1 MTIRIKTLL
10 KQRFPKVSNRKIG
23 EWLDLGLVR
32 IGGRVLKPTAQV
44 DETSVPEVL
53 ADLREYPLAPDPSVS
68 CRLLH
73 KTRDYYFLEKA
84 PGVPS
89 VALDSREMGT
99 VANWLIAQDGK
110 QAKVGKPLE
119 GGLVHRLDTET
130 SGVMVA
136 ARSAK
141 AHEFLT
147 SLFREHKIQKD
158 YVCLVSD
165 EPPAVDS
172 YEDHAG
178 NDPKSSKKVWIQMKP
193 KLGMK
198 KVCTQ
203 IIQSEK
209 TSEGW
214 KLTIRLVTGFRHQIR
229 AHLAYMGCPI
239 DGDGLYRGKK
249 ADRLMLHA
257 QRLAFEGNDGK
268 SYEAESP
275 AAF

>member
-10 KQRFPKVSNRKIG
+10 KQRFPEISNRKIG

-32 IGGRVLKPTAQV
+32 LGGRILKPTAQV
-44 DETSVPEVL
+44 EESSILEVL

-68 CRLLH
+68 CQLLH
-73 KTRDYYFLEKA
+73 KTRDYYFLAKA
-84 PGVPS
+84 AGIPS
-89 VALDSREMGT
+89 VALDHSEMGT
-99 VANWLIAQDGK
+99 VANWLIAQDKK
-110 QAKVGKPLE
+110 QIRVGKPLE

-136 ARSAK
+136 ARSVE

-158 YVCLVSD
+158 YVCLVSE

-172 YEDHAG
+172 YEDYAG
-178 NDPKSSKKVWIQMKP
+178 NDPKSSKKVLIQLKP
-193 KLGMK
+193 KPGMK

-209 TSEGW
+209 VKDGW
-214 KLTIRLVTGFRHQIR
+214 RLTIRLVTGFRHQIR

-239 DGDGLYRGKK
+239 DGDTLYRGKK

-257 QRLAFEGNDGK
+257 QRLAFED
-268 SYEAESP
+268 ESGDWVEVQSS
-275 AAF
+275 ADF